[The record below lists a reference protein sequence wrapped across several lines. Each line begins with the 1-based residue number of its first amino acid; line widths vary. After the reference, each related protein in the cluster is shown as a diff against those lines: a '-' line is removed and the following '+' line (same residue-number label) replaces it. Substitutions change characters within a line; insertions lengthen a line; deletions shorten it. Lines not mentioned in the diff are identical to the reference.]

1 MSEQDQRGG
10 GRTGYRISA
19 FRGHAEADTEREL
32 EGEVGAL
39 AKAIAEAAM
48 AAAETIEDVQEFEVS
63 RIQITVSPNPG
74 PKSYKVTITPT
85 G

>member
-1 MSEQDQRGG
+1 MDKQRQRDGG
-10 GRTGYRISA
+10 GAGYRISA
-19 FRGHAEADTEREL
+19 FRGHADADTEREL

-48 AAAETIEDVQEFEVS
+48 VAAETIEDVQEFEVS

-74 PKSYKVTITPT
+74 PKSYTVTVTPT